1 MLTKPA
7 REKSIRTRSV
17 TIQTQE
23 KTTRSVGI
31 QTTCKQRRRK
41 YLSKEGGKLGYTTS
55 ARMSGTST
63 TTFGDKQE
71 EVKTRE

>member
-1 MLTKPA
+1 MLTKLA
-7 REKSIRTRSV
+7 REKIIKTRSV

-63 TTFGDKQE
+63 TFGGKQE
-71 EVKTRE
+71 EAKTRE

>member
-1 MLTKPA
+1 MLTKLA
-7 REKSIRTRSV
+7 REKSIKTRSV

-63 TTFGDKQE
+63 TFGDKQE

>member
-1 MLTKPA
+1 MLTILA
-7 REKSIRTRSV
+7 REKSIKTRSV

-41 YLSKEGGKLGYTTS
+41 YLTKRKQAGQDFREGI
-55 ARMSGTST
+55 
-63 TTFGDKQE
+63 FGRFKFF
-71 EVKTRE
+71 KINS